1 MTYKATL
8 GGEPLATGTMQEI
21 QQASMEAITEALGK
35 DPEGVA
41 MSAAQANR
49 DFQSSTV
56 EATVASV
63 GEWKCPMWVHGDA
76 LTLVVTKE
84 G

>member
-8 GGEPLATGTMQEI
+8 GGKPLVTGTMQEI

-35 DPEGVA
+35 DPDGVA
-41 MSAAQANR
+41 MSAQQAHS
-49 DFQSSTV
+49 DFRAGRVETV
-56 EATVASV
+56 VADV
-63 GEWKCPMWVHGDA
+63 GEWKCPIWVHGDA
-76 LTLVVTKE
+76 QTLIVTKE